1 MKSGY
6 ISGAR
11 EGKENKE
18 QDKPKGITIKKVEIG
33 LKSIDIIHLIEALEG
48 IKLDFDHLYYY
59 EHTGL
64 IVPSLKKSQG
74 RGVPKLY
81 STDDF
86 IVLRWLVSLQK
97 NGIHVN
103 RFRDILDFI
112 KESGTSLII
121 TVDGGIRNKEEA
133 AYAESVGLDIVI
145 TDHAQ
150 HRTFVG
156 DDSHAL
162 AESYMPPPATQRQ
175 KLYKSG
181 FGNLLDHKPDLIEM

>member
-64 IVPSLKKSQG
+64 IVPSLKKSRG

-112 KESGTSLII
+112 KEKMPDVLETPQNWNL
-121 TVDGGIRNKEEA
+121 
-133 AYAESVGLDIVI
+133 I
-145 TDHAQ
+145 TDGKSI
-150 HRTFVG
+150 RFVNKVTSKVFVVSK
-156 DDSHAL
+156 DTSQ
-162 AESYMPPPATQRQ
+162 Y
-175 KLYKSG
+175 
-181 FGNLLDHKPDLIEM
+181 LLSFPKD